1 MCFDQSYFWQSFC
14 IVLPV
19 HTSQII
25 QAWGKIL
32 KGEHPSLSIEIT
44 RECPLRCPGCYAFDD
59 AHLGG
64 GQTLRDLNDR
74 KGQFLIDGVL
84 EVVDDLKPLHLSI
97 VGGDPLVRYRE
108 LESLVPQL
116 LSRGIHVQIVTS
128 AFRKMSPD
136 WAYLQNLNV
145 VVSIDGLQP
154 EHDKR
159 RAPATYE
166 RILKNITG
174 QKVTIHSTI
183 TAQMMKR
190 PGYLEEFLKFWTPR
204 PEIKKVWF
212 SLFTPQIGDQLPEIL
227 SKDERSLAIK
237 EMTQLRKQF
246 AKLDMPE
253 DAIRQFAAPPHRPED
268 CVFALTT
275 QTLSADL
282 QTKITPCQFGGNP
295 DCAACGC
302 FASMGLASIAAHTL
316 GGFLPVGV
324 IFKASIAIGPWRARS
339 RQNSVGQKRHPT
351 IPKPA
356 PPLEPSQ
363 PTRIQSAE
371 TFPQVPLETLP
382 VLQTNEKACV
392 SEQ

>member
-1 MCFDQSYFWQSFC
+1 VQ
-14 IVLPV
+14 
-19 HTSQII
+19 TSQIL

-116 LSRGIHVQIVTS
+116 LARGIHVQIVTS
-128 AFRKMSPD
+128 AFRKMSPG
-136 WAYLQNLNV
+136 WAHLQNLHI

-166 RILKNITG
+166 RILKNIAD

-212 SLFTPQIGDQLPEIL
+212 SLFTPQVGDQLPEIL
-227 SKDERSLAIK
+227 SIEERQRAIK

-246 AKLDMPE
+246 AKLDMAE
-253 DAIRQFAAPPHRPED
+253 GLIRQFAAPPHSPDD
-268 CVFALTT
+268 CVFARTT

-302 FASMGLASIAAHTL
+302 IASMGLAAIAGHKL
-316 GGFLPVGV
+316 GGFLPVGA
-324 IFKASIAIGPWRARS
+324 IFKASIAIGQWRVRS
-339 RQNSVGQKRHPT
+339 RSAAVMQTGFST
-351 IPKPA
+351 IPKVAPA
-356 PPLEPSQ
+356 GRPSQ
-363 PTRIQSAE
+363 LTSIQSTE
-371 TFPQVPLETLP
+371 TFSHVPLETLP
-382 VLQTNEKACV
+382 VLQTNGKACV
-392 SEQ
+392 SE

>member
-1 MCFDQSYFWQSFC
+1 VQ
-14 IVLPV
+14 
-19 HTSQII
+19 TSQIL
-25 QAWGKIL
+25 QAWGKIF

-84 EVVDDLKPLHLSI
+84 EVVDRLKPLHLSI

-116 LSRGIHVQIVTS
+116 LERGIHVQIVTS

-136 WAYLQNLNV
+136 WAHLQNLHI

-154 EHDKR
+154 EHDQR

-166 RILKNITG
+166 RILRNIVG
-174 QKVTIHSTI
+174 QKVTVHSTI
-183 TAQMMKR
+183 TAQMMKL

-227 SKDERSLAIK
+227 SKEERSRVIH

-253 DAIRQFAAPPHRPED
+253 AVIRQFAAPPHNPDE

-282 QTKITPCQFGGNP
+282 QTKIMPCQFGGNP
-295 DCAACGC
+295 DCASCGC
-302 FASMGLASIAAHTL
+302 IASMGLAAIAAHKL
-316 GGFLPVGV
+316 GGVLPVGA
-324 IFKASIAIGPWRARS
+324 IFKASIAVGQWRARS
-339 RQNSVGQKRHPT
+339 RSTAIMQTKFSSVASAR
-351 IPKPA
+351 
-356 PPLEPSQ
+356 EPSQ
-363 PTRIQSAE
+363 RTTIQAGE
-371 TFPQVPLETLP
+371 TFPHIAVDTLP
-382 VLQTNEKACV
+382 VLQTSEKICI